1 MKLMLAQVARW
12 LATAPVEGH
21 DAVAATGYSIDSRTV
36 QAGELFFAIRGERF
50 DGHDFVA
57 AAFER
62 GAIAAVVARGRV
74 AGLPATT
81 KTRPLLVVDN
91 PQT

>member
-1 MKLMLAQVARW
+1 MKLMLAQIARW

-50 DGHDFVA
+50 LMVRSILAFPALRSTVKDG
-57 AAFER
+57 
-62 GAIAAVVARGRV
+62 
-74 AGLPATT
+74 
-81 KTRPLLVVDN
+81 
-91 PQT
+91 